1 MREECPKE
9 EYPEGLYR
17 NITIRINLES
27 DGYYF
32 IVCPEWRFE
41 VHRKNP
47 DHVVTVVK
55 ELVSEIMEHNK
66 NESSCQ

>member
-17 NITIRINLES
+17 NITIRVNLQSDES
-27 DGYYF
+27 YC
-32 IVCPEWRFE
+32 VECPEWRFE